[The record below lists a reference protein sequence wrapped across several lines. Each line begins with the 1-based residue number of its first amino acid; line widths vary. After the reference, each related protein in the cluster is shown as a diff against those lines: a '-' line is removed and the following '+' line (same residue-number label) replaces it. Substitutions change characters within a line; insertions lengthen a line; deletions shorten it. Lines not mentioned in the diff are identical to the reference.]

1 MADVTPLHKKG
12 KKDLKG
18 NHRPVSILPIVW
30 KVFERSMFAQ
40 ISSIFDNILSKQKC
54 GFRKGYSTQQCLLTL
69 LEKWKWTIDSGQRFG
84 ALLTRISKAF
94 YCLDHEMLI
103 AKLKAYGF
111 SLPALKLV
119 RDYLWNRKQR
129 TKVKKSLQFLVLA
142 YHSALYLVHYYL
154 TSSWQICFSF

>member
-54 GFRKGYSTQQCLLTL
+54 GFQKGYSTQQCLLIL
-69 LEKWKWTIDSGQRFG
+69 LEKWK
-84 ALLTRISKAF
+84 
-94 YCLDHEMLI
+94 
-103 AKLKAYGF
+103 
-111 SLPALKLV
+111 
-119 RDYLWNRKQR
+119 
-129 TKVKKSLQFLVLA
+129 
-142 YHSALYLVHYYL
+142 
-154 TSSWQICFSF
+154 

>member
-1 MADVTPLHKKG
+1 MVDVTPLHKKG

-30 KVFERSMFAQ
+30 KLFQRSMFAQ
-40 ISSIFDNILSKQKC
+40 ISSFLDNILSKQKC

-69 LEKWKWTIDSGQRFG
+69 LEKWKWTTDSGQRFG
-84 ALLTRISKAF
+84 ALLTRISKEF
-94 YCLDHEMLI
+94 YCLDHEILI

-119 RDYLWNRKQR
+119 HDYLWNRKQR